1 MRKMRVPPLARDRH
15 STRCRSK
22 PRSITRDKKC
32 VALATWQCGWNN
44 MLRLPAIQTVA
55 QINVKGSSGADL
67 MCLIV
72 LIPLNWRRP
81 HFTSHS
87 CPAPCCTHATGGF
100 SLSLQRTIVI
110 GPDSIH
116 HLLNL
121 KCHQVTGAFEAW
133 MMSLRLWMAVS
144 ISHICP
150 FFGVKLK
157 PQNASIASV

>member
-1 MRKMRVPPLARDRH
+1 MRKMRVPPFAQDRH

-22 PRSITRDKKC
+22 PRPIARDKRC
-32 VALATWQCGWNN
+32 VATWQSGWNN

-55 QINVKGSSGADL
+55 RINVKGSSGADL

-87 CPAPCCTHATGGF
+87 CLAPCCTLPATGGF
-100 SLSLQRTIVI
+100 SFSMQRTIV
-110 GPDSIH
+110 SIH
-116 HLLNL
+116 YLLNL
-121 KCHQVTGAFEAW
+121 KCHQVTAFEAW

-157 PQNASIASV
+157 PQNAPIASV